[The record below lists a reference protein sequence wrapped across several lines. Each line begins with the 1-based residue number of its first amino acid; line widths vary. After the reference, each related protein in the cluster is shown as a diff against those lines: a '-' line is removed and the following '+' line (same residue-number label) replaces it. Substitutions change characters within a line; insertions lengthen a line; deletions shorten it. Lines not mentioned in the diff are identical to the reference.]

1 MSESKSKFFSS
12 SDHPTKTYLQ
22 ERAEYLEARGCTV
35 QQLKGVDFCEK
46 DFGLL
51 KKLNSEYVPF
61 TPEGFAFRVRGPDG
75 EYHDGS
81 FLLRPCNWPEEPLFR
96 KENGEF
102 KLYKDRPKFLH
113 IGDECINW
121 VSTLNECA
129 TSPHIAIHEKNTCA
143 ALSLELLGIPSIA
156 LSGCCNWSKNGKLN
170 PDLRRL
176 FLTMNDGATIY
187 ICFDGDIRTN
197 TNVLHASH
205 SLKGW
210 IEALRPD
217 LNVVFPQVPEGFNG
231 WDDYVVS
238 REDRASAVV
247 DWLKEL
253 GGQGVDITG
262 FIPTPVLIDQFGL
275 AFKVVKEKVR
285 IVHTASNYGKIYSL
299 HPTWTNFIVNIDDQI
314 YDINDP
320 SQHMEITK
328 LGNKVEIWLAECVFP
343 GGDGESISHP
353 KIVRG
358 IEEVMCRPDREVSL
372 PHHVIRSFG
381 DPPTEEQ
388 ARVIVRRLF
397 TEGIKVTGPMTEDEL
412 VETFLRVMRDMVGMW
427 SHDWKW
433 CPQWMFAILGP
444 SGAGKTDF
452 TKSLLRCMSDAGFK
466 KVLTKISTTGAKS
479 TPEEITRILQST
491 LVGQVD
497 EYNPPSGM
505 GKAKEFEDMLL
516 SFCSERIS
524 PLRRMRENTT
534 TPAVR
539 AGSIFITTTD
549 KNRQFLRSG
558 KDEGA
563 ERRAIVIEV
572 VGVVLGP
579 DGKMTSDRSKVAEF
593 GRELV
598 KWGLWAYENK
608 WKEGLAATEFSIKY
622 ASAYL
627 EEDDTLRNVGKL
639 WARGDAHRDLEERGA
654 ALYREGSGD
663 WRLSPSQLYEILFP
677 GERTTREQGA
687 KLKALAIECGAVEI
701 GKARVNPLMKTGRE
715 TTVDKAFLVADWK
728 GWCDA
733 LRAKLGA

>member
-1 MSESKSKFFSS
+1 MNKSKFFSS

-51 KKLNSEYVPF
+51 KKLNGEYAPF

-210 IEALRPD
+210 IDSLRPD
-217 LNVVFPQVPEGFNG
+217 LKVVFPQVPEGFNG

-238 REDRASAVV
+238 REDRTSAVV

-253 GGQGVDITG
+253 EGQGVDITG
-262 FIPTPVLIDQFGL
+262 FIPVSVLIDQYGL
-275 AFKVVKEKVR
+275 GFKTVKDK
-285 IVHTASNYGKIYSL
+285 IKIAHTASNYGKIFTL
-299 HPTWTNFIVNIDDQI
+299 HPEWASFVVNIDDQV
-314 YDINDP
+314 YNINDP
-320 SQHMEITK
+320 RQPMEFK
-328 LGNKVEIWLAECVFP
+328 ALGTKVEIWMANCVFP

-353 KIVRG
+353 KIVRA
-358 IEEVMCRPDREVSL
+358 IEEIMDRPDREFSI

-381 DPPTEEQ
+381 ESPTEDE
-388 ARVIVRRLF
+388 ARRAVEKLF
-397 TEGIKVTGPMTEDEL
+397 TLGIKVSGPMEREEL
-412 VETFLRVMRDMVGMW
+412 IETFLRCMRDMVGMW
-427 SHDWKW
+427 SHDTTWS
-433 CPQWMFAILGP
+433 PQWMLAIIGP
-444 SGAGKTDF
+444 SGAGKSDF
-452 TKSLLRCMSDAGFK
+452 FKSFLRCMSDGG
-466 KVLTKISTTGAKS
+466 VRGTIGPLYTTGDKAK
-479 TPEEITRILQST
+479 PEEMNRTVNAS
-491 LVGQVD
+491 LVSQLD
-497 EYNPPSGM
+497 EYNPPSHM
-505 GKAKEFEDMLL
+505 GKAKEFEDLIL
-516 SFCSERIS
+516 SLVSSRFTM
-524 PLRRMRENTT
+524 LRRMRENN
-534 TPAVR
+534 PKPLLRNA
-539 AGSIFITTTD
+539 SIVITTTD

-563 ERRAIVIEV
+563 ERRAIVLEV
-572 VGVVLGP
+572 TGVVLGP
-579 DGKMTSDRSKVAEF
+579 DGKMTSDRSVVAEC
-593 GRELV
+593 GRILLM
-598 KWGLWAYENK
+598 WGLWAYENK
-608 WKEGLAATEFSIKY
+608 WKEGLAATEYSIKY

-627 EEDDTLRNVGKL
+627 EEDDTLRNVGKY
-639 WARGDAHRDLEERGA
+639 WARGDAYRDLEERGA
-654 ALYREGSGD
+654 VLHREGTKD
-663 WRLSPSQLYEILFP
+663 WRLSVTQLYELLYP
-677 GERTTREQGA
+677 GEKLTREQSA
-687 KLKALAIECGAVEI
+687 KLKALALDSGAVVVP
-701 GKARVNPLMKTGRE
+701 KAKINSLKAGEKEFWAENLFSIKDWGEWCERV
-715 TTVDKAFLVADWK
+715 
-728 GWCDA
+728 
-733 LRAKLGA
+733 RAALGA